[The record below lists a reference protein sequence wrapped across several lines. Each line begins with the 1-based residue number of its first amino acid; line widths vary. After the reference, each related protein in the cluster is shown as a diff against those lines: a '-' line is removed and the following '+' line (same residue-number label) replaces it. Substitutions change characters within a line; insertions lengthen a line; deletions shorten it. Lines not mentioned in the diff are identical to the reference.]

1 VTEPWGS
8 RKAEP
13 SAPLGPAPGALPY
26 AYPPGGYY
34 PPPPYSGFPPA
45 PTAPRNGLGVGS
57 LVIGI
62 LAVLTSWTVIGGL
75 ALGIVAGGTGL
86 VAWQRARH
94 GEASNGG
101 AALAGAI
108 LGIAAAALSGVLV
121 VIGIVVLQT
130 GVLNEDYQH
139 CLGEHNGMT
148 QYCNQYR

>member
-1 VTEPWGS
+1 MTEFSDTGS
-8 RKAEP
+8 GEL
-13 SAPLGPAPGALPY
+13 SAPLGPPPGVLPY

-34 PPPPYSGFPPA
+34 PAPPYSGFPPA
-45 PTAPRNGLGVGS
+45 PIAPRNGLGVGS

-86 VAWQRARH
+86 VAWQRARR

-108 LGIAAAALSGVLV
+108 LGIAAAALSGVLL
-121 VIGIVVLQT
+121 VIGIVVFQT

-139 CLGEHNGMT
+139 CLGEHNGMA